1 MKNTEKEIQKAFM
14 KLLSSY
20 SIEEIDVKMICD
32 ILKIKRQS
40 FYYHY
45 KNIYDVIYSMFRED
59 DIEIKNSGSLEVIIK
74 DLIDYLFKN
83 EDFNREILVSS
94 AKDILEEYAFSYL
107 YRSFIL
113 YLAQYRLTIDNQKET
128 ARFYGKAVA
137 SQLLFYFKNA
147 DYTKEEIYLK
157 MNFLFNEQLLKF
169 SIKR

>member
-113 YLAQYRLTIDNQKET
+113 YLAQYHLTIDNQKET

>member
-1 MKNTEKEIQKAFM
+1 MKNTEKEIQKAFL

-59 DIEIKNSGSLEVIIK
+59 DIEIKNSGSLETIIK

-113 YLAQYRLTIDNQKET
+113 FLAQYRLTIDNQKET

-169 SIKR
+169 SVKR